1 MVARLPP
8 KEEARVRF
16 PLAAPPDHKTASDD
30 PGRFLAPYSSVSGPA
45 WRRLSASSGLFF
57 QGRGSRVRVPFP
69 APTATNP
76 EGSAERP
83 SPCAR
88 IRRAALASAAS
99 LADP

>member
-30 PGRFLAPYSSVSGPA
+30 PGRFLARYSSVSGPA

-57 QGRGSRVRVPFP
+57 QGSGSRVRPDGRPSGRVPFP
-69 APTATNP
+69 APGLFP
-76 EGSAERP
+76 EIVDEAGHF
-83 SPCAR
+83 AR
-88 IRRAALASAAS
+88 LS
-99 LADP
+99 